1 MTLLWLTLLLVATP
15 CLLQT
20 KEDPNAPIRNL
31 RMKEKAQQLIW
42 DLNRNVTD
50 VECIK
55 GTDYYSMPVNP
66 ILYGTWV
73 LARSQLWDLKSV
85 WRVWFPIYG
94 ISKVADTGQGGLTNY
109 TVRVASPPFSTWI
122 LFPENMTNYTVRVA
136 SPPFSTWILFPE
148 NSGTPRAGAE
158 NLTCW
163 VHDVDFMSC
172 SWVVGPA
179 APADVQYDLYLN
191 NPNSHEQHRCLHY
204 NTDARGTQI
213 GCRFD
218 DIARLSRGSQ
228 SSHILVRG
236 RSAAVSIPCTD
247 KFVFFSQIEKLT
259 PPNMTG
265 ECNETHSFMHWEMRS
280 HFNRKF
286 RYELR
291 IQKVNLQVRGTTSF
305 QLPNPGTYTV
315 QIRARERVYEFLSAW
330 SSPQRFGEWGEWEW
344 LCLWTLQPDSEKDCL
359 RHLPRCEAQWTP
371 RRSPRPQHQRQPGIH
386 VSFNSLR
393 LPGWGWE
400 ARMYLLVLGRRVPGC
415 EGRMSLWVLGRRV
428 PGWGWEVRM
437 SLLVRERRVP
447 GWEVRMSFRVPG
459 RRVPGW
465 EARMYLLVLG
475 HKVPGWGWEVR
486 MSLRVPGWGPEAR
499 TSLRVPGRRVPGWEV
514 RMSLQVPK
522 HRVPGCE
529 VRMSLWVLGR
539 RVPGWGW
546 EARMSLLVRERRVP
560 GWEVRMYL
568 LVLGRRVPGCELVG
582 AGFRAGPFLFPPRY
596 LVMQRLFPRIP
607 HMKDPIGDTFQHDK
621 LVVWEAGKAGLEEC
635 LVSEVQVVEKT

>member
-31 RMKEKAQQLIW
+31 RVKEKAQQLMW

-55 GTDYYSMPVNP
+55 GTDYSMPAMNNS
-66 ILYGTWV
+66 YCQFG
-73 LARSQLWDLKSV
+73 A
-85 WRVWFPIYG
+85 
-94 ISKVADTGQGGLTNY
+94 ISLCEV
-109 TVRVASPPFSTWI
+109 
-122 LFPENMTNYTVRVA
+122 TNYTVRVA

-163 VHDVDFMSC
+163 VHDVDFLSC

-191 NPNSHEQHRCLHY
+191 NPNSHEQYRCLRY
-204 NTDARGTQI
+204 KTDARGTQI

-247 KFVFFSQIEKLT
+247 KFVFFSQIERLT

-265 ECNETHSFMHWEMRS
+265 ECNETHSFMHWKMKS

-291 IQKVNLQVRGTTSF
+291 IQKRMQPVRTEQVRDTTSF

-315 QIRARERVYEFLSAW
+315 QIRARETVYEFLSAW
-330 SSPQRFGEWGEWEW
+330 STPQRFECDQE
-344 LCLWTLQPDSEKDCL
+344 
-359 RHLPRCEAQWTP
+359 
-371 RRSPRPQHQRQPGIH
+371 
-386 VSFNSLR
+386 
-393 LPGWGWE
+393 
-400 ARMYLLVLGRRVPGC
+400 
-415 EGRMSLWVLGRRV
+415 EGASSRAW
-428 PGWGWEVRM
+428 
-437 SLLVRERRVP
+437 
-447 GWEVRMSFRVPG
+447 
-459 RRVPGW
+459 
-465 EARMYLLVLG
+465 
-475 HKVPGWGWEVR
+475 
-486 MSLRVPGWGPEAR
+486 R
-499 TSLRVPGRRVPGWEV
+499 TSL
-514 RMSLQVPK
+514 LIA
-522 HRVPGCE
+522 
-529 VRMSLWVLGR
+529 LGT
-539 RVPGWGW
+539 
-546 EARMSLLVRERRVP
+546 LLA
-560 GWEVRMYL
+560 L
-568 LVLGRRVPGCELVG
+568 LCV
-582 AGFRAGPFLFPPRY
+582 FLICRRY

-607 HMKDPIGDTFQHDK
+607 HMKDPIGDTFQQDK